1 MYYSCMKKIFISL
14 TMLLFIFAC
23 AKPYVVETRQYGDA
37 DKSCSQLDSE
47 IYRTEQVIRDAKE
60 ERGMTGTNVAAVL
73 FWLPGLAATYMNVN
87 EAVEAGEERLDV
99 LYNLKAKK
107 NC

>member
-1 MYYSCMKKIFISL
+1 
-14 TMLLFIFAC
+14 
-23 AKPYVVETRQYGDA
+23 
-37 DKSCSQLDSE
+37 
-47 IYRTEQVIRDAKE
+47 
-60 ERGMTGTNVAAVL
+60 MTGTNVAAVL

>member
-1 MYYSCMKKIFISL
+1 MKKFIISL
-14 TMLLFIFAC
+14 ISLLFIFAC
-23 AKPYVVETRQYGDA
+23 AKPYVIESRQYGDE
-37 DKSCSQLDSE
+37 DKTCSQLDDE
-47 IYRTEQVIRDAKE
+47 IYRTEQVIRDAKA
-60 ERGMTGTNVAAVL
+60 ERGMTGTNVAAAL
-73 FWLPGLAATYMNVN
+73 FWLPGLAATYINVN